1 MPNEVNKQKKND
13 HFANTIILFYM
24 YGGNTAKPRKKDEN
38 RLARIQIIGL
48 IHDTNFQGKLK

>member
-1 MPNEVNKQKKND
+1 
-13 HFANTIILFYM
+13 M
-24 YGGNTAKPRKKDEN
+24 YSGNTAKPRKKDEN